1 MAIDTVAAPLDLL
14 HVHSGNIFGGVER
27 MLQTIV
33 TANPRPVSSRFG
45 LCFEGDTAA
54 RLLQA
59 GARIDW
65 LGPVH
70 IRRPDQVV
78 RAQRRLRALLRHSK
92 PDAVVVHSS
101 WSQALF
107 GGAVLGAG
115 VPLVRWLHAPEP
127 GPALLER
134 WAWRRRPDRVV
145 CNSEYT
151 RAAAGDLIADV
162 PADVCY
168 PPASPSS
175 AVAERI
181 AVRRSLGTPE
191 GRSVVV
197 LAARPEPWKGHRR
210 LIAAL
215 ATIQALDWEAW
226 IAGGAQR
233 PAEREFV
240 DALHAQAASVGTSGR
255 VRFLGQRDDLPSLFG
270 AADIYCQP
278 NEGPEPFG
286 LSVVEAMASGLPVV
300 ASAAGATP
308 EIVSEECGI
317 LVGLHDDG
325 GLARA
330 LASLIEDG
338 ARRRTMG
345 TAARAASRR
354 FTDLPGSMTAL
365 ARSISK
371 AVHRDTS
378 RP

>member
-1 MAIDTVAAPLDLL
+1 
-14 HVHSGNIFGGVER
+14 
-27 MLQTIV
+27 
-33 TANPRPVSSRFG
+33 
-45 LCFEGDTAA
+45 
-54 RLLQA
+54 
-59 GARIDW
+59 
-65 LGPVH
+65 
-70 IRRPDQVV
+70 
-78 RAQRRLRALLRHSK
+78 
-92 PDAVVVHSS
+92 
-101 WSQALF
+101 
-107 GGAVLGAG
+107 
-115 VPLVRWLHAPEP
+115 
-127 GPALLER
+127 
-134 WAWRRRPDRVV
+134 
-145 CNSEYT
+145 
-151 RAAAGDLIADV
+151 
-162 PADVCY
+162 
-168 PPASPSS
+168 
-175 AVAERI
+175 
-181 AVRRSLGTPE
+181 
-191 GRSVVV
+191 VVV

-233 PAEREFV
+233 SAEREFV

-365 ARSISK
+365 ARSISM